1 MASHYLLS
9 INLDKDSMIETD
21 IKIIGSYESYNNAEK
36 ALDKTAK
43 NFITEEEGG
52 RKAKECFNHV
62 SEHERDFGYFVSKES
77 NSKVV
82 LCLKEKSTG
91 YLYNSYHI
99 QRVRL
104 WSIVESG
111 CDEKIVVKVIN
122 DNNKTT
128 KKVNNKFEQN
138 HVNLINELKEHLE
151 KNKDKF
157 RHISAQP
164 TKTIP
169 IPPSIALEQY
179 RFESSSMKNDINP
192 PIFKNVITPPNTP
205 IDVPLKCNRSKFF
218 TNKTPP
224 VKPRR
229 RPPPLPF
236 LSGVSQLDTILE
248 EAEEGRVGLK
258 TIDIAKIPVPP
269 PRPLTDKEKMENSPV
284 VLRTLDDFIKVKR
297 E

>member
-21 IKIIGSYESYNNAEK
+21 IKIIGSYESYDNAEN
-36 ALDKTAK
+36 ALDKTART
-43 NFITEEEGG
+43 FITKEEGE

-62 SEHERDFGYFVSKES
+62 SEHEREFGYYISKES

-82 LCLKEKSTG
+82 LSLKKKSAG

-111 CDEKIVVKVIN
+111 CDEKVVVKVIN

-151 KNKDKF
+151 KNKGKL
-157 RHISAQP
+157 RHMSAQP

-169 IPPSIALEQY
+169 PPPPPSIALDKKMNNN
-179 RFESSSMKNDINP
+179 RVSVWTDAFSDMKNP
-192 PIFKNVITPPNTP
+192 PIFKKVVSPPNSP
-205 IDVPLKCNRSKFF
+205 IDVPLRCNRDKFF
-218 TNKTPP
+218 TNEMPP
-224 VKPRR
+224 VKPIR
-229 RPPPLPF
+229 RPRPLLFSPK
-236 LSGVSQLDTILE
+236 LATIYE
-248 EAEEGRVGLK
+248 NN
-258 TIDIAKIPVPP
+258 IPVPP

-284 VLRTLDDFIKVKR
+284 VLQTLDNFIKVKR